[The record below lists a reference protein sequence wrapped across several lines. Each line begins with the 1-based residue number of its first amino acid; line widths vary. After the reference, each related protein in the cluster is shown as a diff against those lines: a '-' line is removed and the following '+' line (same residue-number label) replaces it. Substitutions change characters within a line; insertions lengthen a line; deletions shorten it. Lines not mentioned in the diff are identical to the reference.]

1 MFQRTS
7 DLLRRSTEIVVMALM
22 AILVAIVVA
31 SVLFRYVLLS
41 PLTWSEEVGR
51 YLMIWL
57 GFLAASLAVRQGLH
71 VGVDFVVKSVRPGL
85 AVWLRRLAHGATA
98 VFLLIVM
105 GYGFVLVVNL
115 WEQWSPVL
123 IIRMTW
129 PYLAIPVG
137 SLLMLIQLATP
148 SPATEPK
155 AGEE

>member
-1 MFQRTS
+1 MLRRGS
-7 DLLRRSTEIVVMALM
+7 DLLRRGTEVAVMVLM
-22 AILVAIVVA
+22 AILVVIVVA
-31 SVLFRYVLLS
+31 SVLFRYILLS

-51 YLMIWL
+51 YMMIWL

-71 VGVDFVVKSVRPGL
+71 VGVDFVVKSVRPEL
-85 AVWLRRLAHGATA
+85 AAWMRRLARAAMA

-105 GYGFVLVVNL
+105 GYGFALVVNL

-137 SLLMLIQLATP
+137 SLLMLIQLLTP
-148 SPATEPK
+148 SSAIQTK
-155 AGEE
+155 AGE